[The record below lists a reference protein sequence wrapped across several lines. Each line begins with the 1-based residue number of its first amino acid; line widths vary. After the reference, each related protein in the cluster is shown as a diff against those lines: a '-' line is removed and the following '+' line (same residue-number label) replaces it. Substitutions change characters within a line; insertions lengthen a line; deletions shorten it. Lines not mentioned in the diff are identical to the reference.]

1 MQELDTLKR
10 LIAPEE
16 LAEKVKQTI
25 RIIPDFP
32 KPGISFKDITPILL
46 DPFLVKAIVKAMAD
60 PFRDLNI
67 TRVVGIESR
76 GFLLGPMIAQEL
88 NAGFV
93 IVRKEG
99 KLPHKTIG
107 VSYDLE
113 YGNATIEVHK
123 DAISEKDNIIV
134 HDDLLATGG
143 TASAAAELAEK
154 LGATTKGFTFLVEL
168 TKLGGRKKLE
178 KYSDLV
184 FSMVKYDS

>member
-1 MQELDTLKR
+1 MQELELLKK
-10 LIAPEE
+10 LMPPPDLEE
-16 LAEKVKQTI
+16 QVKKAI

-32 KPGISFKDITPILL
+32 KPGISFKDITPVLL
-46 DPFLVKAIVKAMAD
+46 DPFLVRSAVKAMAA
-60 PFRDLNI
+60 PFRDMNI

-123 DAISEKDNIIV
+123 DAITEKDNIIV

-154 LGATTKGFTFLVEL
+154 LGAKTKGFTFLVEL

-178 KYSDLV
+178 K
-184 FSMVKYDS
+184 FSPVIFSLVKYEY

>member
-1 MQELDTLKR
+1 MKELEQLQK
-10 LIAPEE
+10 LIAPAE
-16 LAEKVKQTI
+16 LEKRVKETV

-32 KPGISFKDITPILL
+32 KEGISFKDITPLLL
-46 DPFLVKAIVKAMAD
+46 DPFLVKAMAKALAE
-60 PFRDLNI
+60 PFKDSGI

-99 KLPHKTIG
+99 KLPYHTVG

-113 YGNATIEVHK
+113 YGNATIEMHN
-123 DAISEKDNIIV
+123 DAITEHDKILI

-143 TASAAAELAEK
+143 TAAAAAQLAEK
-154 LGATTKGFTFLVEL
+154 LGAKTAGFTFIIELVGLKGRE
-168 TKLGGRKKLE
+168 KLLKTTPM
-178 KYSDLV
+178 V
-184 FSMVKYDS
+184 FSLAKYND